1 MDANINST
9 THGPSAALQ
18 RWMPSSAAAN
28 GSSAF
33 AATLERAKRAA
44 RAKRAQRGASRRS
57 VSAMEGPPPEVE
69 REMDAAASASRTLA
83 EQGQELR
90 FGRDPDGRV
99 SVELTDT
106 SATVHFTA
114 QEYEV
119 YLVMNKKDDDNIT
132 GNLMGMFDADALR
145 LKEK

>member
-18 RWMPSSAAAN
+18 WWMPSSAGGN

-57 VSAMEGPPPEVE
+57 ASAFEGPPPEVE
-69 REMDAAASASRTLA
+69 REMDAAASASRILA

-106 SATVHFTA
+106 S
-114 QEYEV
+114 
-119 YLVMNKKDDDNIT
+119 
-132 GNLMGMFDADALR
+132 GRALYAIGPSELFR
-145 LKEK
+145 LLGGGD